1 MLLGSHLTLVVSL
14 TVALAA
20 VCEVSFFWNA
30 LSFSLSKW
38 LFKELLANPSFF
50 PFFTEYYCHYGDE
63 QNVEAEAQDIWV
75 SAWNPNPP
83 EDYYH
88 SIMIHCPVPLTM
100 EDNQIERV
108 LISEVACDHS
118 HGVIL
123 NVTNTEIQESSD
135 DIKDFCVCL
144 KPLDFP
150 NEPRLAARL
159 MEWIESNLQ
168 LGAQKIVIYV
178 YSGKKSVH
186 NFLSNFF
193 FVVSVP

>member
-1 MLLGSHLTLVVSL
+1 MKSP
-14 TVALAA
+14 
-20 VCEVSFFWNA
+20 FFEMHFRSPFPNDFLKSCW
-30 LSFSLSKW
+30 
-38 LFKELLANPSFF
+38 PIQVFF

>member
-1 MLLGSHLTLVVSL
+1 M
-14 TVALAA
+14 
-20 VCEVSFFWNA
+20 
-30 LSFSLSKW
+30 
-38 LFKELLANPSFF
+38 ANPIPVFS
-50 PFFTEYYCHYGDE
+50 FFTEYYCHYDSGDE
-63 QNVEAEAQDIWV
+63 QNVEAEAHDIWV

-88 SIMIHCPVPLTM
+88 SIMIHCPVPLTI
-100 EDNQIERV
+100 EDHHPIERV
-108 LISEVACDHS
+108 LISEVPCDHNN
-118 HGVIL
+118 GVML
-123 NVTNTEIQESSD
+123 NVTNTEQESSI
-135 DIKDFCVCL
+135 IKDFCVCL

-193 FVVSVP
+193 VVSVFLLITVDFLSISFF